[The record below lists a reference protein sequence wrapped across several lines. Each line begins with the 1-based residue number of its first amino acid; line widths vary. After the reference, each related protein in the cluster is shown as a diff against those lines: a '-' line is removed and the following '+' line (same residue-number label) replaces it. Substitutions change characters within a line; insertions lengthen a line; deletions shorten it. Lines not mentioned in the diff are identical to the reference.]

1 MTPEA
6 EGRGVKREW
15 EASKSRS
22 RRDWCGWVA
31 PEGLGKRSHAQ
42 PLRTPVLGNPP
53 QNASWGELEK
63 WGHPAEACI
72 DPLTLRPEQPVAGER
87 GPVLVTAGPEGG
99 REGRKARKNFR
110 VWDGVC

>member
-1 MTPEA
+1 MSRGSGKLRSQEA
-6 EGRGVKREW
+6 GGTGAV
-15 EASKSRS
+15 
-22 RRDWCGWVA
+22 GW
-31 PEGLGKRSHAQ
+31 
-42 PLRTPVLGNPP
+42 PLRVLGSAPMHSPQERQCWVTPP

-110 VWDGVC
+110 VWDGGC